1 MHTIRK
7 QALAASRRHAF
18 SVVRATR
25 KELRIAQ
32 AIYQATT
39 LHHHGGQHTLRFV
52 RLLRHPPEKIWGA
65 ITERAELIHWLPL
78 EVHHKHRHVLAFD
91 PPHVLAFSQ
100 DGELLRFELTPDEPR
115 TEMIFTHTFRNLAK
129 SASEASRWELC
140 LANLERRLDGEPTAP
155 FSPDRFTEMF
165 MKYAWEFGP
174 DASSERAHG
183 F

>member
-18 SVVRATR
+18 GVVRATR

-52 RLLRHPPEKIWGA
+52 RLLRHPPEKIWRA
-65 ITERAELIHWLPL
+65 ITEGRELVQWFPL
-78 EVHHKHRHVLAFD
+78 EIHDEYRQVMVSD
-91 PPHVLAFSQ
+91 PPHVLEFSQ
-100 DGELLRFELTPDEPR
+100 EGELLRFELMPQEPG
-115 TEMIFTHTFRNLAK
+115 TELVFTHTFGDLAK
-129 SASEASRWELC
+129 SAREASRWELC
-140 LANLERRLDGEPTAP
+140 FANLEKRLDGKPTAP
-155 FSPDRFTEMF
+155 FSLDRFTEMF
-165 MKYAWEFGP
+165 AKYAWEFGP
-174 DASSERAHG
+174 DASSKRAHG